1 MYLEDFL
8 ETAEGLPSEIRSKLN
23 EIKMLDEKAEKMKM
37 YCLERREKAFKFV
50 VLLSQVLL
58 RA

>member
-23 EIKMLDEKAEKMKM
+23 EIRMLDEKAEKMKM
-37 YCLERREKAFKFV
+37 YCLERREKAFK
-50 VLLSQVLL
+50 VLNLFNF
-58 RA
+58 